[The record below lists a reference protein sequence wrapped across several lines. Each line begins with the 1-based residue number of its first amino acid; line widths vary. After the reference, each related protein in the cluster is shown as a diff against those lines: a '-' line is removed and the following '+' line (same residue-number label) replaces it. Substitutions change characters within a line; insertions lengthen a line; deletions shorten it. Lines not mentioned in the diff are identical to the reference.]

1 MKNTVL
7 KFKKERIGETRV
19 SDYFSKDV
27 YLANIKERF
36 PELKS
41 FFKIG
46 TIDDNYTIEAL
57 TNHVYSN
64 PNLWDFIMLLNDR
77 DPLFDMPY
85 DYDILAG
92 FAESKLDEF
101 MRQHPRINITD
112 KRKQELYAE
121 FLLEVIAENERNRSI
136 EAFDPKHLSAII
148 TTLRQEGVI

>member
-1 MKNTVL
+1 M
-7 KFKKERIGETRV
+7 
-19 SDYFSKDV
+19 
-27 YLANIKERF
+27 ANIKERF
-36 PELKS
+36 PELKNL
-41 FFKIG
+41 FKIG

-85 DYDILAG
+85 DYDTLAV

-112 KRKQELYAE
+112 ERKQELYAK
-121 FLLEVIAENERNRSI
+121 FLLEAVSENERNRSI

>member
-7 KFKKERIGETRV
+7 KFKKEKIGKTRV

-27 YLANIKERF
+27 YLADIKDRF
-36 PELKS
+36 PELKN
-41 FFKIG
+41 FFKKG

-77 DPLFDMPY
+77 DPLFGMPY
-85 DYDILAG
+85 DYDTLAV
-92 FAESKLDEF
+92 FAETKLKKFLEQHNKIVISVERQKELYDEF
-101 MRQHPRINITD
+101 LIEAS
-112 KRKQELYAE
+112 K
-121 FLLEVIAENERNRSI
+121 ENERNRSI
-136 EAFDPKHLSAII
+136 EAFDPKYLSTII